1 MVDKKKQ
8 EEIDPEVKI
17 ESAIGRTEHF
27 IQQNG
32 KTLLT
37 ILAVIVVLV
46 GGFFA
51 YKYLY
56 AAPRQE
62 KASASLFVAQD
73 FFAADSF
80 AVALNGDGQH
90 DGFLQVA
97 EKYGS
102 TPSGNLAKH
111 YAGQCYLRMGEYQKA
126 IEWFGKFTDVKGIPA
141 TMVNAE
147 NTGLT
152 GDAYAQLGDLQK
164 AAAQYEKAA
173 SMSENALAAPYYCR
187 KAGQVYAKLGNNAK
201 ALEFY
206 NRVKNEFPNS
216 LEFREID
223 KYIGQIEQR

>member
-1 MVDKKKQ
+1 MVDKKKH
-8 EEIDPEVKI
+8 EEVDPEVKI
-17 ESAIGRTEHF
+17 ESVIGRTEYF

-37 ILAVIVVLV
+37 VLAVIVVLV

-56 AAPRQE
+56 VAPRQE
-62 KASASLFVAQD
+62 KAAAAIFAAQE

-80 AVALNGDGQH
+80 ATALNGDGQH
-90 DGFLQVA
+90 DGFLQVVD
-97 EKYGS
+97 KYGS
-102 TPSGNLAKH
+102 TASGNLAKH

-126 IEWFGKFTDVKGIPA
+126 VEWFGKFTNVKGIPA

-152 GDAYAQLGDLQK
+152 GDAYAQLGDMQK
-164 AAAQYEKAA
+164 AVAQYEKAA
-173 SMSENALAAPYYCR
+173 SMSENALTAPYYCR

-201 ALEFY
+201 ALEFF
-206 NRVKNEFPNS
+206 NRVKNEFPTS
-216 LEFREID
+216 TEAREID
-223 KYIGQIEQR
+223 KYIGQVEQR